1 MRELECWLVP
11 KGQTAGLR
19 IPVQTDIVAA
29 IVRHCS
35 GGRAQEDE
43 TLLARFMAEARDN
56 DQWLVCGCRG
66 ETDDM
71 PVVTIVRQG
80 QGRGAPS
87 GCAYPDHHARRLQ
100 KKRPPHDPNCPLHNA
115 HFTGGEEASAFRRPL
130 PELEVLFSALRRSS
144 GEPPEAQAFAE
155 SSFHLGQRTL
165 SPPSLATLLWRIMH
179 QAGLNAWTVR
189 SRSGCAAH
197 LDALRKAGFVFSVD
211 PAVRLPKVLT
221 LRADALRRV
230 TRAIAGQSWANH
242 PPQGYLIG
250 FAHELDRHAFF
261 TAGGKVEVAEPI
273 IRPRYFENY
282 IAGPFLVIVLLAR
295 LDGVGPIVPLR
306 AYAQPVLSGDWLLPV
321 DSDLERRAAHLLRRL
336 AEEEASAGRAIRVR
350 KPLFSMDVPGG
361 ACVPDFVIDTGGR
374 RDRRGSIVLEVMGLS
389 TDEYLRQK
397 MRTHLLMQQ
406 VGPILKAGTEDIDK
420 REEELLAD
428 LRLACRAASEAG
440 PPQRFLEEGGRRHA

>member
-1 MRELECWLVP
+1 MRELKCWLVP
-11 KGQTAGLR
+11 KGQTAGPRL
-19 IPVQTDIVAA
+19 PVPTDDVAA

-35 GGRAQEDE
+35 GERAQEVE
-43 TLLARFMAEARDN
+43 TLLARFMAAARAN
-56 DQWLVCGCRG
+56 DQWLICGCRG

-71 PVVTIVRQG
+71 PAMTFVRQG
-80 QGRGAPS
+80 GGSAPG
-87 GCAYPDHHARRLQ
+87 GCTDPDHHGRRLRR
-100 KKRPPHDPNCPLHNA
+100 KRPAHDPSCPLHSA
-115 HFTGGEEASAFRRPL
+115 QLTGGEEASAFRRPL
-130 PELEVLFSALRRSS
+130 PDVEVLFSALQPS
-144 GEPPEAQAFAE
+144 GEVPQAQAFAAA
-155 SSFHLGQRTL
+155 SFHLGQRTL

-261 TAGGKVEVAEPI
+261 TAGGRVEVAEPI
-273 IRPRYFENY
+273 VRPRYFENY

-295 LDGVGPIVPLR
+295 LNGLGPIVPLR

-321 DSDLERRAAHLLRRL
+321 DSDLERRAAQLLRRL

-389 TDEYLRQK
+389 TDDYRCQK

-406 VGPILKAGTEDIDK
+406 VGPILKAGIDDIDR
-420 REEELLAD
+420 REEGLLAD
-428 LRLACRAASEAG
+428 LREACRAARDAG
-440 PPQRFLEEGGRRHA
+440 PAQPLLEEGRRRHA